1 MSQKAL
7 IAMSGGVDSSVA
19 AWMMKE
25 QGFDCM
31 GVMMKLYENEDAGIP
46 AHQTCCSLED
56 AEDAR
61 SVAFRLGMP
70 FYVFNYKQDF
80 CTQVMDRFAASYE
93 AGETPNPCI
102 ECNRYMKF
110 EKLLQRAKELQMD
123 YVVTGH
129 YARIVEEIGLYLLKK
144 GLDESKDQSYLLYM
158 LNQEQ
163 LAHIRL
169 PLGEL
174 RKTEVREIAEREGFL
189 NAHKHD
195 SQDICFVPDGDYVAF
210 LERHTGRH
218 YEDGPIVDL
227 EGKQLGTHHGAIRY
241 TMGQRKGLNLA
252 VGSPI
257 YVCGKDM
264 AKNTV
269 IVGPSEALFSTT
281 FYADRLNWIAFEDL
295 TEPIRVKARTRYH
308 QKEQWATVSP
318 ESDGIVR
325 VEFEEPQRAVTPG
338 QAVVFYQEDLVVGG
352 GTILSR

>member
-1 MSQKAL
+1 
-7 IAMSGGVDSSVA
+7 MSGGVDSSVA

-70 FYVFNYKQDF
+70 FYVFNYKEDF
-80 CTQVMDRFAASYE
+80 CTQVMDRFVASYE

-110 EKLLQRAKELQMD
+110 EKLLQRARELQMD

-129 YARIVEEIGLYLLKK
+129 YARVVEENGRYLLKK
-144 GLDESKDQSYLLYM
+144 GLDESKDQSYVLYM
-158 LNQEQ
+158 LSQDQ
-163 LAHIRL
+163 LAHIKL

-210 LERHTGRH
+210 LERHTGHH

-241 TMGQRKGLNLA
+241 TLGQRKGLNVA
-252 VGSPI
+252 AGKPV

-281 FYADRLNWIAFEDL
+281 FHADRLNWIAFEDL

-308 QKEQWATVSP
+308 QKEQWATVYP
-318 ESDGIVR
+318 EGDGIVR

>member
-31 GVMMKLYENEDAGIP
+31 GAMMKLYENEDAGIP

-70 FYVFNYKQDF
+70 FYVFNYKEDF

-129 YARIVEEIGLYLLKK
+129 YARIVEENGRYLLKK
-144 GLDESKDQSYLLYM
+144 GLDESKDQSYVLYM

-218 YEDGPIVDL
+218 
-227 EGKQLGTHHGAIRY
+227 
-241 TMGQRKGLNLA
+241 
-252 VGSPI
+252 
-257 YVCGKDM
+257 
-264 AKNTV
+264 
-269 IVGPSEALFSTT
+269 
-281 FYADRLNWIAFEDL
+281 
-295 TEPIRVKARTRYH
+295 
-308 QKEQWATVSP
+308 
-318 ESDGIVR
+318 
-325 VEFEEPQRAVTPG
+325 
-338 QAVVFYQEDLVVGG
+338 
-352 GTILSR
+352 

>member
-1 MSQKAL
+1 MNQKAL

-46 AHQTCCSLED
+46 VHQTCCSLED

-70 FYVFNYKQDF
+70 FYVFNYKEDF
-80 CTQVMDRFAASYE
+80 CTQVMDRFVASYE

-129 YARIVEEIGLYLLKK
+129 YARIVEENGRYLLKK
-144 GLDESKDQSYLLYM
+144 GLDESKDQSYVLYM
-158 LNQEQ
+158 LSQDQ
-163 LAHIRL
+163 LAHIKL

-210 LERHTGRH
+210 LERHTGHH
-218 YEDGPIVDL
+218 YEDGPIVDQ

-241 TMGQRKGLNLA
+241 TLGQRKGLNIA
-252 VGSPI
+252 AGSPI

-318 ESDGIVR
+318 EGDGVVR

>member
-1 MSQKAL
+1 MTDVT
-7 IAMSGGVDSSVA
+7 IYA
-19 AWMMKE
+19 APLPE
-25 QGFDCM
+25 GP
-31 GVMMKLYENEDAGIP
+31 EAS
-46 AHQTCCSLED
+46 H
-56 AEDAR
+56 
-61 SVAFRLGMP
+61 RLL
-70 FYVFNYKQDF
+70 
-80 CTQVMDRFAASYE
+80 RR
-93 AGETPNPCI
+93 AGEVGC
-102 ECNRYMKF
+102 
-110 EKLLQRAKELQMD
+110 D
-123 YVVTGH
+123 YIATGH
-129 YARIVEEIGLYLLKK
+129 YARIEQADGRFLLRKAA
-144 GLDESKDQSYLLYM
+144 DDSRDQSYVLYM
-158 LNQEQ
+158 LTQEQ
-163 LAHIRL
+163 LARTL
-169 PLGEL
+169 FPLGGL

-227 EGKQLGTHHGAIRY
+227 DGKQLGMHHGAIRY

>member
-31 GVMMKLYENEDAGIP
+31 GAMMKLYENEDAGIP

-70 FYVFNYKQDF
+70 FYVFNYKEDF

-129 YARIVEEIGLYLLKK
+129 
-144 GLDESKDQSYLLYM
+144 
-158 LNQEQ
+158 
-163 LAHIRL
+163 
-169 PLGEL
+169 
-174 RKTEVREIAEREGFL
+174 
-189 NAHKHD
+189 
-195 SQDICFVPDGDYVAF
+195 
-210 LERHTGRH
+210 
-218 YEDGPIVDL
+218 
-227 EGKQLGTHHGAIRY
+227 
-241 TMGQRKGLNLA
+241 
-252 VGSPI
+252 
-257 YVCGKDM
+257 
-264 AKNTV
+264 
-269 IVGPSEALFSTT
+269 
-281 FYADRLNWIAFEDL
+281 
-295 TEPIRVKARTRYH
+295 
-308 QKEQWATVSP
+308 
-318 ESDGIVR
+318 
-325 VEFEEPQRAVTPG
+325 
-338 QAVVFYQEDLVVGG
+338 
-352 GTILSR
+352 